1 MKVKAYA
8 AKNEKGLLE
17 PYEYELGEIGPDDVD
32 IEIENCGLCYSDV
45 HYIDNDFSNNVQ
57 TRKKELEPSSIYAH
71 FNWVF
76 DEMQKYEVHLN
87 TKQKYDIARKLE
99 TLENKY

>member
-45 HYIDNDFSNNVQ
+45 HYIDNDFQITNILLFQV
-57 TRKKELEPSSIYAH
+57 TRSLAKSP
-71 FNWVF
+71 
-76 DEMQKYEVHLN
+76 Q
-87 TKQKYDIARKLE
+87 
-99 TLENKY
+99 

>member
-32 IEIENCGLCYSDV
+32 IDCLLYTS
-45 HYIDNDFSNNVQ
+45 
-57 TRKKELEPSSIYAH
+57 PSPR
-71 FNWVF
+71 
-76 DEMQKYEVHLN
+76 D
-87 TKQKYDIARKLE
+87 
-99 TLENKY
+99 

>member
-17 PYEYELGEIGPDDVD
+17 PYEYKLGEMGPDDVD

-45 HYIDNDFSNNVQ
+45 HYIDNDF
-57 TRKKELEPSSIYAH
+57 
-71 FNWVF
+71 
-76 DEMQKYEVHLN
+76 
-87 TKQKYDIARKLE
+87 
-99 TLENKY
+99 

>member
-17 PYEYELGEIGPDDVD
+17 PYEYELGEIGSDDVD

-45 HYIDNDFSNNVQ
+45 HYIDNDFSLWI
-57 TRKKELEPSSIYAH
+57 REPA
-71 FNWVF
+71 
-76 DEMQKYEVHLN
+76 N
-87 TKQKYDIARKLE
+87 TFRY
-99 TLENKY
+99 YFC